1 MRNNTSFTGLFD
13 GQVIVI
19 TGAGV
24 GIGRATLDAFLDAG
38 ATVIAHLGRK
48 AHGVSNTDQLH
59 TTTGDFTKLED
70 QLAFTDFVS
79 AQTDCVDVLIN
90 NAGTMFGRF
99 PAATLSESD
108 YANIVSLNQDSVVR
122 ITRALIPLLKQS
134 KHASII
140 NTVSI
145 SASTGGSPGSSIYSA
160 SKAFVSTYTRGLA
173 RELAPDLSLIHI

>member
-1 MRNNTSFTGLFD
+1 MRNNTPFTGLFD

-48 AHGVSNTDQLH
+48 SHGVSNTDQLH

-79 AQTDCVDVLIN
+79 AQTDRVDVLIN

-134 KHASII
+134 THASICLLY
-140 NTVSI
+140 T
-145 SASTGGSPGSSIYSA
+145 SPSP
-160 SKAFVSTYTRGLA
+160 R
-173 RELAPDLSLIHI
+173 DLSTSRMPSSA